1 MEIQLYKNTAALAEI
16 PKADHEIGLA
26 LTGRLFSN
34 IPDVEAFN
42 IIRDAIL
49 KGYISAKYSK
59 IEASELDIITDETM
73 KCVKNKFGSLRENE
87 FIIALMRGLLGDY
100 GEFHGISFISCSQFV
115 KSYLKEP
122 SRVKL
127 TLPPKQEAAKPSDD
141 EIHQLSKQNA
151 LEALKELN
159 KTGTVGRFGV
169 IVYDFFENIGLI
181 NLSLDEKKE
190 YWQQAKEE
198 YEFYLKTAISVP
210 LDLAERKKTQRDLD
224 DFMQGGKQ
232 DRLKVISKRLAVD
245 DYLRSLTMEGAD
257 LNTLI

>member
-1 MEIQLYKNTAALAEI
+1 MEIQLYKNTAALSEI

-34 IPDVEAFN
+34 IPDVEAFS

-59 IEASELDIITDETM
+59 IEASELDIIADETM

-115 KSYLKEP
+115 KAYLKEP

-127 TLPPKQEAAKPSDD
+127 TLPNKQEALKPSDD
-141 EIHQLSKQNA
+141 EIYQLSKQNA

-159 KTGTVGRFGV
+159 KKGTVGRFGV
-169 IVYDFFENIGLI
+169 IVYDFFEKIGLI

-198 YEFYLKTAISVP
+198 YKVYLKSVP
-210 LDLAERKKTQRDLD
+210 LDLAERKKIQRDLD
-224 DFMQGGKQ
+224 DFMHGGKQ
-232 DRLKVISKRLAVD
+232 DRLKVISKRLAID
-245 DYLRSLTMEGAD
+245 DYLRSLTMEGTD